1 MTLTRDQ
8 IIETTCD
15 LLEAQGYHA
24 TGLNQI
30 VKESGAPKGSLYY
43 YFPGGKEELAAVA
56 LERTGRLL
64 AARIRQGLSKHAN
77 AAEAVRKFVLVIAR
91 NAEAS
96 GFRTGGPLMTV
107 ALETATSSPRLNTAC
122 REAYQQLQAA
132 FAEKLVQ
139 CGYSPARGAEL
150 AIFIN
155 AAIEGGI
162 ILSRTM
168 HSAEPLRR
176 VAKELGR
183 QLMAEAE
190 RHPAPVASKVKT
202 GSK

>member
-1 MTLTRDQ
+1 MTSSRDQ
-8 IIETTCD
+8 IIETTCS
-15 LLEAQGYHA
+15 LLEAQGFHA

-30 VKESGAPKGSLYY
+30 IKESGAPKGSLYY
-43 YFPGGKEELAAVA
+43 YFPGGKEELAAEA

-64 AARIRQGLSKHAN
+64 AARIRQGLSKPTD
-77 AAEAVRKFVLVIAR
+77 AAEAVRKFVLVIAK

-107 ALETATSSPRLNTAC
+107 ALETATSSPRLNAAC
-122 REAYQQLQAA
+122 RKAYQQLQAA
-132 FAEKLVQ
+132 FADKLVL
-139 CGYSPARGAEL
+139 CGYPSARAAEL
-150 AIFIN
+150 ATFIN

-176 VAKELGR
+176 VAQELGR
-183 QLMAEAE
+183 QLRAEAVH
-190 RHPAPVASKVKT
+190 RPRPVTLKQKT
-202 GSK
+202 RPK

>member
-1 MTLTRDQ
+1 MTLSRDQ
-8 IIETTCD
+8 IIETTCN
-15 LLEAQGYHA
+15 LLEAQGFHA

-43 YFPGGKEELAAVA
+43 YFPGGKEELAAAA
-56 LERTGRLL
+56 LARTGRLL
-64 AARIRQGLSKHAN
+64 AARIRQGLSKHAD

-107 ALETATSSPRLNTAC
+107 ALETATSSPRLNAAC

-132 FAEKLVQ
+132 FAEKLVL
-139 CGYSPARGAEL
+139 CGYSPARAAEL

-162 ILSRTM
+162 ILSRTA

-190 RHPAPVASKVKT
+190 HHPAPVASKVKT